1 MNKVLIIED
10 DLEINALLA
19 DFLKEKGYAVHC
31 QYDGL
36 HVLDFLNKEKI
47 DLIILDIML
56 TGSESPEKKR
66 MGKCRCR
73 QPPHLQKS
81 RILRTMFR

>member
-1 MNKVLIIED
+1 MKKILIIED
-10 DLEINALLA
+10 DIEINTLLA
-19 DFLKEKGYAVHC
+19 DFLRENGYAVHC

-36 HVLDFLNKEKI
+36 HVLDFLRKEKI